1 MEILLCVF
9 TPYYI
14 DLLNVMIWCAPER
27 LLTFRGALYG
37 KRGVLCGSTY
47 ALHIVSYISNLD
59 SLLSFL
65 EVVVDVRLALLELL
79 LCIAKLP
86 CQGQ

>member
-27 LLTFRGALYG
+27 FLAFRGALYG
-37 KRGVLCGSTY
+37 KGGLCGSTY

-65 EVVVDVRLALLELL
+65 EVVVDVRLTLLELFL
-79 LCIAKLP
+79 GIAKLP
-86 CQGQ
+86 SQGQ